1 MFSLILSINNG
12 TIFSY
17 LTPKYPLAR
26 PATIS
31 GKTDCISCATTPT
44 SFPLYVDCLS
54 FHTNVLLPGNA
65 CSVSNLTSVEESALT
80 HRLSSSVSDDELLPN
95 MIEASGERRASEAKR
110 IALVSDYSKKT
121 VTFLGGALLK
131 KMLG

>member
-1 MFSLILSINNG
+1 
-12 TIFSY
+12 
-17 LTPKYPLAR
+17 
-26 PATIS
+26 
-31 GKTDCISCATTPT
+31 
-44 SFPLYVDCLS
+44 
-54 FHTNVLLPGNA
+54 
-65 CSVSNLTSVEESALT
+65 
-80 HRLSSSVSDDELLPN
+80 